1 MRIVKVR
8 IAAVAGFVAMMVALV
23 AAPVTAER

>member
-8 IAAVAGFVAMMVALV
+8 IAAVAGFVAMMMALA
-23 AAPVTAER
+23 AAPLNGER

>member
-8 IAAVAGFVAMMVALV
+8 IAAAAGFVAMMMALA
-23 AAPVTAER
+23 AAPLNAEH